1 VRALIIPNLKEYD
14 GFLADVSM
22 DAENEANKKGSEMVI
37 EALVEAMMSL
47 EAESVGAMNG
57 LANGHAV
64 ETRKQV
70 AEKIGELLAGRVMEL
85 GKPKVVKALLEC

>member
-37 EALVEAMMSL
+37 EALVEALMSL

>member
-1 VRALIIPNLKEYD
+1 MRALIIPNLKEYD

-37 EALVEAMMSL
+37 EALVEALMSL
-47 EAESVGAMNG
+47 EAESVGALNG

-85 GKPKVVKALLEC
+85 GRPKVVKAILEC

>member
-37 EALVEAMMSL
+37 EALVEALMSL

-64 ETRKQV
+64 KTRKQV